1 MKMKSR
7 TAARSAAEAGC
18 ELEFRFTDV
27 VYKKIQSRTAA
38 RSAAEARKTD
48 FKGYN
53 SIISADRQFQF
64 TEIQYNFSS
73 PRFHESLY
81 QFEFTRDFKFIF
93 SSLKFQ

>member
-18 ELEFRFTDV
+18 ELEFRFTEV

-38 RSAAEARKTD
+38 RSAAETD

-53 SIISADRQFQF
+53 SIISAVVSF
-64 TEIQYNFSS
+64 EIQYNFSS

-81 QFEFTRDFKFIF
+81 QFEFTRDFNSF
-93 SSLKFQ
+93 SVH